1 MQKWSVV
8 DQNKSASL
16 TNFGYAKIKMKTEA
30 KGVSP
35 EVVAAISAAV
45 QMMTSNQVIAVRIK
59 RSDIWAMSA
68 RGGLAKPL

>member
-1 MQKWSVV
+1 
-8 DQNKSASL
+8 
-16 TNFGYAKIKMKTEA
+16 MKTEA

-59 RSDIWAMSA
+59 RSDVWAMSA
-68 RGGLAKPL
+68 RGGLAKPF